1 MPHHRSLRVLTL
13 LAALMAAVLLLAGCG
28 GSDSDKKAEKSPQQV
43 METAKKKFDDA
54 SSVHVNLSTK
64 STPSGGN
71 GVLGA
76 TGDLTQDPAFQG
88 DVKVVLNGLTATVPI
103 TSVDDKVY
111 AKLPLQTKYT
121 VIDPTEYGA
130 PDPSQFA
137 DPDTGLS
144 SLLTQIDGLEKK
156 GESRSGDQIL
166 TTYTGTLPG
175 KAVKQI
181 IPSAA
186 ADQTYKTSI
195 GVDEEGYARTVKI
208 TGTFFAGSDDVTYN
222 VKFSDYD
229 AGVKINAPS
238 A

>member
-1 MPHHRSLRVLTL
+1 MPRLRSLRALIL
-13 LAALMAAVLLLAGCG
+13 LAALLAAALLVSGCG
-28 GSDSDKKAEKSPQQV
+28 GSDSEKKAEKSPQQV
-43 METAKKKFDDA
+43 METAKQKFDDA
-54 SSVHVNLSTK
+54 SSVQLELATK

-76 TGDLTQDPAFQG
+76 TGVLTQDPAFKG

-130 PDPSQFA
+130 PDPAAFA
-137 DPDTGLS
+137 DPSGGVS
-144 SLLTQIDGLEKK
+144 SLLTQLDGLEKK
-156 GESRSGDQIL
+156 GETRSADEVL

-175 KAVKQI
+175 KAVKSV

-186 ADQTYKTSI
+186 ADQTYKTSV
-195 GVDEEGYARTVKI
+195 GVDEKGYARTVRI
-208 TGTFFAGSDDVTYN
+208 TGTFFAGSDDVTYDLDL
-222 VKFSDYD
+222 SDYD
-229 AGVKINAPS
+229 AGVKISAPT